1 MLGATGQP
9 KVCTDRW
16 ILPIVTPFYKS
27 SDTIL
32 WLGVQC
38 KEVYKGNRIAGR
50 NMFIISTIDEY
61 SPQDIVVEEPL
72 LDEVEMVSLSF
83 EWISLT
89 KILQT

>member
-1 MLGATGQP
+1 
-9 KVCTDRW
+9 
-16 ILPIVTPFYKS
+16 
-27 SDTIL
+27 
-32 WLGVQC
+32 
-38 KEVYKGNRIAGR
+38 
-50 NMFIISTIDEY
+50 MFIISTIDEY